1 MVCWQWLIANLA
13 LAENTSGFLEMSD
26 GQVQEILAA
35 LAHPVRFQ
43 IFQSLRGLTGKSA
56 GDLAMRDLSAPA
68 VTHHLRQM
76 ERAGVLICTKR
87 GRNRIY
93 SIDPKMMSVLGRW
106 WLKTTELN
114 DGPTLDA
121 LGDSFTE

>member
-1 MVCWQWLIANLA
+1 
-13 LAENTSGFLEMSD
+13 MSD
-26 GQVQEILAA
+26 SQVQEILAA

-43 IFQSLRGLTGKSA
+43 IFQRLRGVSGKSA
-56 GDLAMRDLSAPA
+56 GDLAVGDLSAPA

-87 GRNRIY
+87 GRNRMY
-93 SIDPKMMSVLGRW
+93 AIDPKMMTVLGRW
-106 WLKTTELN
+106 WLQTVELN

-121 LGDSFTE
+121 LGASLAK

>member
-1 MVCWQWLIANLA
+1 
-13 LAENTSGFLEMSD
+13 
-26 GQVQEILAA
+26 
-35 LAHPVRFQ
+35 
-43 IFQSLRGLTGKSA
+43 
-56 GDLAMRDLSAPA
+56 MRDLSAPA